1 MLWKRGEGRVVDR
14 AMEGDVDEEG
24 EAWLEGEVM
33 TLSGALN
40 VADARART
48 IPTHRKALNSS

>member
-1 MLWKRGEGRVVDR
+1 MLGKRREGRVVDR

-24 EAWLEGEVM
+24 ESWLGGEALA
-33 TLSGALN
+33 LSGALN